1 MLLCSK
7 MRSLPAFAV
16 ALATGMAAAQ
26 AHAGTFQVTQV
37 GDSGNG
43 SLRKA
48 ILDAN
53 ASAGADTIQFNLGPI
68 ASPPVY
74 LNLLSSLPAITGD
87 VTITGPGAS
96 QVIVGPDPSVLNQS
110 FSLFVIAGSPTVEIR
125 GLSIANGSSTDGAAI
140 RAVAGALTV
149 RECSIY
155 QNNVTGNGGAIS
167 MSGAGNCT
175 VNITDSSISSNN
187 ATNLGGGIAV
197 IRTSGVATINLSAA
211 TLGRNSTI
219 GQGSGHFGGGLYVA
233 GGTGPHVVNV
243 INSTVNDNAISSGG
257 SGGAIYVDGMAAGT
271 LSLLNSTLSGNTA
284 ATGSAIHFARAAL
297 TIRSC
302 TMTAN
307 NASGSATDSSIFDA
321 SNVGMVVKNTILS
334 GNIAGGGFRDL
345 GALQLATGN
354 NNLIGVGGPFT
365 NGTNGNIVGVTN
377 PRLDPINING
387 GTSSILSLQPL
398 TFALQPDSPAIDAG
412 PNADVASIPT
422 DQRGQPRI
430 ADGDNNGTAITD
442 IGAFE
447 TQRYLVTTTA
457 DSGSGSLR
465 QAILSNNLAGGGFV
479 KFAIPPLGQIK
490 TISPVGALPI
500 ISRIAFI
507 DGWSQGGQTYQGPPL
522 IEIEGTLAPNSI
534 GLDIQWSDCILR
546 GLSINNFSGAGGL
559 GVGVRID
566 TSMGLRNWI
575 YGNYIGVRPDGVTPR
590 GNGQFGVWIRPAAN
604 SNIIGTNAD
613 NVRDALERNVISGSS
628 QDNLHTG
635 VYIESNSNIVAGNN
649 IGTDVTGMV
658 AIPNFNGVWVRTGSS
673 NQIGTSAASQNPTAE
688 RNIIA
693 GNINVGVSFTSQGSN
708 NFVSGNYIGVNANG
722 TAALPNI
729 LGVYLVDVNRTLI
742 GGTSAGERNIISGNL
757 QQGVIVAGLNAY
769 SNLLQGNYIG
779 TNASGTGA
787 IPNAFDGVLVR
798 EGAAFTRIGAFGD
811 GSALET
817 ARRNVISGNGGPGIT
832 IQDAATNDNRVMGD
846 YIGVAAD
853 GVAHLG
859 NAFAGVLI
867 MNSPNNQIGAPGS
880 GRNIIGANVNALA
893 GNGITITGID
903 SVGNRVRNNMIGV
916 AADGSTAGNAAAGIT
931 IMDSASANTIGGTA
945 AGEGNTIANNGAPGV
960 RVIGI
965 DSQADSILG
974 NSIVSNARLGID
986 LNDDGVTPNGPAA
999 AVRVGPNALQNYPV
1013 LISATPGGQ
1022 ITATLA
1028 AKANTAFRIEY
1039 FSSVAADPTNFG
1051 EGRTF
1056 LGFRTV
1062 QTNAAGVVGPF
1073 SFTASL
1079 PAGETFITATAT
1091 ELAAS
1096 AGLIRGFPTPPG
1108 APLGTSEFSMARAI
1122 NTAPTTND
1130 QVASTLE
1137 DTDVVITLIANDP
1150 DPSPVFTFRVSS
1162 LPALGQLLQFGT
1174 LAPMAAGETVANAQG
1189 RVVFR
1194 PAPNQFATPYTTFTF
1209 IANDGL
1215 ADSGASTVTINV
1227 APIADTPSVTNSAT
1241 QEDVQT
1247 TTGLV
1252 ISRNPADGAEVT
1264 HFKITTITNG
1274 TLFQNNGTT
1283 PIVNGDFITFAQA
1296 ALGLRFTPAANFVGN
1311 GSFDVQASL
1320 SNTNAGIGGGTVTA
1334 IITISPVADTPSV
1347 TGTTTLEDTQS
1358 STGLVI
1364 ARNAADG
1371 SEIPHFRI
1379 SGLSTGQLFQNN
1391 GTTPISDGEFIT
1403 AAQANAGLK
1412 YTPPADFNGAAT
1424 FNVQASLNAT
1434 IAGIGSTPAVANI
1447 TVIPVNDR
1455 PTFIATNPPTILEDS
1470 GPIVVTGWVSSFIPG
1485 PANESTQTVLA
1496 YTVSAV
1502 TNTSLFAAQPT
1513 VDSSGALRYTPAP
1526 DANGTA
1532 QFTVTVRDSGGTTN
1546 GGIDTSLPQT
1556 FTITVTPVNDRP
1568 TYTASD
1574 PPSVPEDSGVAVVT
1588 NWATGFVPGPA
1599 NESTQQNLGYTVSAI
1614 TNGAL
1619 FSQAPTVD
1627 VSGTLRYTP
1636 APDANGTSQFTVV
1649 VRDDGG
1655 TANGG
1660 IDTSLPQTFTIT
1672 VRPVNDRPTFAASNP
1687 PAVLED
1693 SGPATVANWANAFN
1707 PGPANEIS
1715 QTAQGYTLS
1724 GISNPSLFSSPPTVD
1739 VTGTLR
1745 YTPAPDANGT
1755 SEFTVIVR
1763 DSGGISDGG
1772 IDTSLSQTFTITVIP
1787 VNDKPTFAAV
1797 NPPAVLEGS
1806 GSQSINSFITSF
1818 NPGPANESTQQLA
1831 QVVVDQVSN
1840 LSLFVVPPTIS
1851 NSGQLSYTLASSGF
1865 GASTFR
1871 VRIRDDGG
1879 TANGGVDISDPQTF
1893 TIVVRP
1899 MAVCR
1904 DVTID
1909 ARVNCVPLTVQPGQI
1924 NLTPATPGPGAT
1936 QTITFSRPLTTD
1948 FPFGIT
1954 PVTVTAT
1961 YSDGLV
1967 SSCIAHV
1974 TVLATDCN
1982 ANGIADACETFLGA
1996 LTDCNNDSIPDDC
2009 QCVWDDGLVFPNDAP
2024 ATNGQLSHFGT
2035 IYTNKTAD
2043 DFYLLPGRVYR
2054 IFEFKGQIIT
2064 NTVLHKAQLEFYED
2078 CDGRPANTPFKIY
2091 TRSIIESEVPATP
2104 GYTMV
2109 TYSFDLCAD
2118 CLFLDG
2124 GKTYWVSLV
2133 GISDGAD
2140 PNDASYW
2147 ATTTPQANPSGM
2159 MGLAPM
2165 KREGP
2170 GGPPPYPVT
2179 LGPWSSAALCCQ
2191 GCANL
2196 AWKITG
2202 EPCTVAWDNGSIDL
2216 DTTSATPT
2224 AGGSPSDSDTSIP
2237 FLPRTADNFIVTG
2250 CEPVQVCYLEAYI
2263 WSNCNPV
2270 RGFAE
2275 IYDNDC
2281 KLPGLSPIL
2290 TAPATRAELIPG
2302 ATLTYNGQTL
2312 YGYKLVF
2319 CAPAG
2324 WTLAPNKNYWLAAGA
2339 SGGTN
2344 AVGRTL
2350 FAYAKPDCNNPLC
2363 TQTRI
2368 STGRFLDHL
2377 ILPWSWSDTHHE
2389 FAFKIA
2395 VRGTMGLLNSQP
2407 TQHAPACT
2415 TDING
2420 DGHLDAQDIFD
2431 FLTAWFSG
2439 CP

>member
-1 MLLCSK
+1 MPLRSK

-16 ALATGMAAAQ
+16 AFATGMAAAST
-26 AHAGTFQVTQV
+26 HAGTFQVTQI

-53 ASAGADTIQFNLGPI
+53 AAAGADTIQFNLGPI

-74 LNLLSSLPAITGD
+74 LNLLSSLPTITGD

-96 QVIVGPDPSVLNQS
+96 QVFIGPDPSVVNQS
-110 FSLFVIAGSPTVEIR
+110 FSLFVISGSPTVEIR
-125 GLSIANGSSTDGAAI
+125 GLTITNGSSTDGAAI
-140 RAVAGALTV
+140 RAVAGTLTV

-155 QNNVTGNGGAIS
+155 QNNVTGNGGAVSI
-167 MSGAGNCT
+167 SGAGNCT
-175 VNITDSSISSNN
+175 LNITDSSIASNN
-187 ATNLGGGIAV
+187 AANLGGGIAV
-197 IRTSGVATINLSAA
+197 VRSSGIATVNLSGA
-211 TLGRNSTI
+211 TLGRNSTT
-219 GQGSGHFGGGLYVA
+219 GQGAGHFGGGLYVA
-233 GGTGPHVVNV
+233 GGAGPHVVNV
-243 INSTVNDNAISSGG
+243 TNSTVNDNAISSGG

-284 ATGSAIHFARAAL
+284 AAGSAIHFAHAAL

-302 TMTAN
+302 TFTAN
-307 NASGSATDSSIFDA
+307 NASGSAADSSIFDA
-321 SNVGMVVKNTILS
+321 GNVGMVVKNTILS

-345 GALQLATGN
+345 GASQLATGN
-354 NNLIGVGGPFT
+354 NNLIGLGGPFP

-387 GTSSILSLQPL
+387 GTSTIIAFQPL

-412 PNADVASIPT
+412 SNADVASIPT
-422 DQRGQPRI
+422 DQRGQPRS
-430 ADGDNNGTAITD
+430 ADGDNNGTAVTD

-457 DSGSGSLR
+457 DTGSGSLR
-465 QAILSNNLAGGGFV
+465 QAILSNNTAGGGFV
-479 KFAIPPLGQIK
+479 KFAIPTLGQIK

-522 IEIEGTLAPNSI
+522 IEIEGSLAPNSI

-546 GLSINNFSGAGGL
+546 GLSINNFRGTGGL

-575 YGNYIGVRPDGVTPR
+575 YGDYIGVRPDGVTAR
-590 GNGQFGVWIRPAAN
+590 GNGQLGIWIRPTAN

-613 NVRDALERNVISGSS
+613 NVRDALERNVISGSA
-628 QDNLHTG
+628 QDNLRTG

-673 NQIGTSAASQNPTAE
+673 NQIGTSAVSQNPAAE

-693 GNINVGVSFTSQGSN
+693 GNINVGISFTSQGSN
-708 NFVSGNYIGVNANG
+708 NFVSGNYIGLNASGN
-722 TAALPNI
+722 AALPNV
-729 LGVYLVDVNRTLI
+729 LGVYLVDVNRTLV
-742 GGTSAGERNIISGNL
+742 GGTSPGERNIISGNL
-757 QQGVIVAGLNAY
+757 QQGVIVAGTNAY

-779 TNASGTGA
+779 TNAVGTGA

-798 EGAAFTRIGAFGD
+798 EGATFTRIGAFGD
-811 GSALET
+811 GSSLET
-817 ARRNVISGNGGPGIT
+817 ARRNVISGNGGPGVT

-859 NAFAGVLI
+859 NMFAGVLI
-867 MNSPNNQIGAPGS
+867 MNSPNNQVGAPGT
-880 GRNIIGANVNALA
+880 GRNIIGAGVNMLA
-893 GNGITITGID
+893 GNGVTIAGID
-903 SVGNRVRNNMIGV
+903 SVGNRVRNNMIGI
-916 AADGSTAGNAAAGIT
+916 AADGSAAGNSGAGVT
-931 IMDSASANTIGGTA
+931 IMDSAAANAIGGTA
-945 AGEGNTIANNGAPGV
+945 AGEGNTIANNGASGV
-960 RVIGI
+960 RVINI
-965 DSQADSILG
+965 DTQADSILG
-974 NSIVSNARLGID
+974 NSIVSNSRLGID
-986 LNDDGVTPNGPAA
+986 LSDDGVTPNGPAA
-999 AVRVGPNALQNYPV
+999 VVRVGPNALQNYPV

-1028 AKANTAFRIEY
+1028 AKASTTFRIEY
-1039 FSSVAADPTNFG
+1039 FSSVTADSSNFG

-1062 QTNAAGVVGPF
+1062 QTSAAGTVGPF

-1079 PAGETFITATAT
+1079 LPGETFITATAT
-1091 ELAAS
+1091 ELAAA
-1096 AGLIRGFPTPPG
+1096 AGLVRGFPTLPG

-1122 NTAPTTND
+1122 NTAPTTSN

-1137 DTDVVITLIANDP
+1137 DTDVIITLLASDP
-1150 DPSPVFTFRVSS
+1150 DPSPVITFRVPT
-1162 LPALGQLLQFGT
+1162 LPAFGQLLQFGT
-1174 LAPMAAGETVANAQG
+1174 LAPLATGDTVADVQG

-1194 PAPNQFATPYTTFTF
+1194 PAPNQFATPYTTFAF

-1215 ADSGASTVTINV
+1215 ADSVQSTATVNV
-1227 APIADTPSVTNSAT
+1227 APVADTPSVTNSAT

-1264 HFKITTITNG
+1264 HFKITSISNG
-1274 TLFQNNGTT
+1274 TLFQNNGSTS
-1283 PIVNGDFITFAQA
+1283 IVNGDFITFAQA
-1296 ALGLRFTPAANFVGN
+1296 ASGLKFTPAVNFVGN
-1311 GSFDVQASL
+1311 GSFNVQASL
-1320 SNTNAGIGGGTVTA
+1320 SNASSGIGGATA
-1334 IITISPVADTPSV
+1334 TATIAVSPVADTPSV

-1364 ARNAADG
+1364 SRNAVDG
-1371 SEIPHFRI
+1371 SEITHFRI
-1379 SGLSTGQLFQNN
+1379 SALSTGQLFQNN
-1391 GTTPISDGEFIT
+1391 GSTPIADGEFVS
-1403 AAQANAGLK
+1403 AAQASAGLK

-1424 FNVQASLNAT
+1424 FNVQASLSAT
-1434 IAGIGSTPAVANI
+1434 SAGIGGPPAVANI
-1447 TVIPVNDR
+1447 TVVPVNDR
-1455 PTFIATNPPTILEDS
+1455 PAFIAANPPTVIEDS
-1470 GPIVVTGWVSSFIPG
+1470 GPAVVTGWVSSFIPG

-1496 YTVSAV
+1496 YTVSGV
-1502 TNTSLFAAQPT
+1502 TNTSLFAALPI
-1513 VDSSGALRYTPAP
+1513 VDSAGVLRYTPAP
-1526 DANGTA
+1526 DASGTSE
-1532 QFTVTVRDSGGTTN
+1532 FTVAVRDNGGTTN

-1556 FTITVTPVNDRP
+1556 FI
-1568 TYTASD
+1568 
-1574 PPSVPEDSGVAVVT
+1574 
-1588 NWATGFVPGPA
+1588 
-1599 NESTQQNLGYTVSAI
+1599 
-1614 TNGAL
+1614 
-1619 FSQAPTVD
+1619 
-1627 VSGTLRYTP
+1627 
-1636 APDANGTSQFTVV
+1636 
-1649 VRDDGG
+1649 
-1655 TANGG
+1655 
-1660 IDTSLPQTFTIT
+1660 
-1672 VRPVNDRPTFAASNP
+1672 
-1687 PAVLED
+1687 
-1693 SGPATVANWANAFN
+1693 
-1707 PGPANEIS
+1707 
-1715 QTAQGYTLS
+1715 
-1724 GISNPSLFSSPPTVD
+1724 
-1739 VTGTLR
+1739 
-1745 YTPAPDANGT
+1745 
-1755 SEFTVIVR
+1755 
-1763 DSGGISDGG
+1763 
-1772 IDTSLSQTFTITVIP
+1772 ITVIP
-1787 VNDKPTFAAV
+1787 VNDKPTFAAA
-1797 NPPAVLEGS
+1797 NPPATLEGT
-1806 GSQSINSFITSF
+1806 GGQSITTFISFF

-1831 QVVVDQVSN
+1831 QAIVDQVSN
-1840 LSLFVVPPTIS
+1840 PSLFLVLPIVS
-1851 NSGQLSYTLASSGF
+1851 NSGQLSYTPASSGF
-1865 GASTFR
+1865 GTSTFR
-1871 VRIRDDGG
+1871 VRVRDDGG
-1879 TANGGVDISDPQTF
+1879 TSDGGVDTSDPQTF
-1893 TIVVRP
+1893 TIIIRP
-1899 MAVCR
+1899 MAICH

-1936 QTITFSRPLTTD
+1936 QTITFSRSLTTD

-1967 SSCIAHV
+1967 SSCVARV

-1982 ANGIADACETFLGA
+1982 ANGIADACETTLGT

-2009 QCVWDDGLVFPNDAP
+2009 QCVWDDGLVFPTDAP
-2024 ATNGQLSHFGT
+2024 AANGQLSHFGT

-2054 IFEFKGQIIT
+2054 LFEFKGQIIT
-2064 NTVLHKAQLEFYED
+2064 NTILHKAQLEFYED
-2078 CDGRPANTPFKIY
+2078 CDGRPASTPFKTY

-2124 GKTYWVSLV
+2124 GKTYWVSLI
-2133 GISDGAD
+2133 GITDAVD

-2147 ATTTPQANPSGM
+2147 ATTTPQANPAGM

-2179 LGPWSSAALCCQ
+2179 LGPWSSAAVCCE

-2216 DTTSATPT
+2216 DTTSAAPT

-2250 CEPVQVCYLEAYI
+2250 CEPVQVCYLETYI

-2281 KLPGLSPIL
+2281 KLPGLTPIL

-2302 ATLTYNGQTL
+2302 ATLIYNGQTL

-2339 SGGTN
+2339 SGGSN

-2377 ILPWSWSDTHHE
+2377 ILPWAWSNTHHE

-2395 VRGTMGLLNSQP
+2395 VRGSMGLINAQL
-2407 TQHAPACT
+2407 TVHAPTCP
-2415 TDING
+2415 TDINS

-2431 FLTAWFSG
+2431 FLSAWFSG